1 MNTVSDF
8 SIWQES
14 TDDLIHALLDHDKSP
29 ERIGVGLET

>member
-8 SIWQES
+8 SSWQES
-14 TDDLIHALLDHDKSP
+14 TDDLIHSLVDHDKSS